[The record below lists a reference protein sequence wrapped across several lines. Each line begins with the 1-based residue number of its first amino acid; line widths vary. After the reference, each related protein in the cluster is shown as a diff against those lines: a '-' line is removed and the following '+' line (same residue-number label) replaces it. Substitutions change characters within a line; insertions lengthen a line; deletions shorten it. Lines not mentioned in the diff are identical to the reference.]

1 VSVFVLGCTTIV
13 STDAVEHLP
22 RVSYREVVP
31 DDKKVCQRAEDEA
44 QDPQDEVGQGR
55 EKTVL
60 LGGDKNWYNWTGTFP
75 NLHL

>member
-1 VSVFVLGCTTIV
+1 
-13 STDAVEHLP
+13 
-22 RVSYREVVP
+22 VP

-60 LGGDKNWYNWTGTFP
+60 LGGDKNRYNWTGTFP
-75 NLHL
+75 DLHL